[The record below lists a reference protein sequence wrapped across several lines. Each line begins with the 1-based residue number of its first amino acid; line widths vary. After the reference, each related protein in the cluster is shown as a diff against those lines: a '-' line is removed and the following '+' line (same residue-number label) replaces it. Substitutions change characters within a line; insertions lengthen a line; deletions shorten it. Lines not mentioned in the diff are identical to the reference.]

1 MIHSNS
7 KEDDLSANAITKNT
21 TVAVFRKSES
31 RKVSVELGRRPLYV
45 VNVALYSIFNAAL
58 ARMLSHHRPVH
69 QHTTQCFC
77 YTHTRC
83 QCQRDD
89 LYSTLTISPPNAPS
103 ASGVANLEWVRLG
116 SPPLHALHTLLLCQQ
131 PCSVVNFRICLQ
143 TVCIEFY
150 TSLQIFMHTICRLPA
165 F

>member
-1 MIHSNS
+1 M
-7 KEDDLSANAITKNT
+7 LLRKNT

-116 SPPLHALHTLLLCQQ
+116 SPPLHALHTLLLCHCWECQYHANSVLSRRQKAASVEFGQGPEDCSRQTNQQ
-131 PCSVVNFRICLQ
+131 
-143 TVCIEFY
+143 
-150 TSLQIFMHTICRLPA
+150 
-165 F
+165 